1 MSNERDLSQPV
12 PPNPAFTRHIASE
25 TDENKQTMRYH
36 EPTQEGAPA
45 ELSEKLESLIDGM
58 SEDIVGL
65 SQYLHANPETAFEE
79 YGSVKKIV
87 EILNKYDL
95 DADTGVYGVE
105 TAFESH
111 LENGEGPTIAILS
124 EYDALPNIGHAC
136 GHNVMAATGLGAYLG
151 LAALLKENP
160 DAFHGTVKYIGT
172 PAEEGS
178 SGKEVMA
185 RGGAFKPEDMDAAIM
200 VHSYGYDLA
209 DQVWLGRRVLTAK
222 FSGAAAHASSQPF
235 MGRNALDAAALTYQG
250 LAVLRQQVP
259 PSDRIHAIITEGG
272 TRQSIITEHAEMK
285 FYVRSKYPDTLKDL
299 SKRVE
304 NVLKGAAMMTD
315 CGLELDWDYSPA
327 TLGVRTNDQ
336 LTSRWVEAER
346 KRGREPL
353 PLGVVSDILAAS
365 TDFGNVSYRVPCI
378 HPLIKVGREDQALH
392 TRDFAEAA
400 GTEAADKAAV
410 DGAYGL
416 AQVALDFL
424 SDEKLRA
431 AVKEEF
437 EAAGGTVDVEHYF
450 DD

>member
-1 MSNERDLSQPV
+1 MCETRDLTEPV
-12 PPNPAFTRHIASE
+12 APNPAFTRHLAAATQE
-25 TDENKQTMRYH
+25 AKDTMRYH
-36 EPTQEGAPA
+36 EPTQAGAP
-45 ELSEKLESLIDGM
+45 EKLSGRLEGLVDSFR
-58 SEDIVGL
+58 EDIVGL
-65 SQYLHANPETAFEE
+65 SQHLHAHPETAFEE
-79 YGSVKKIV
+79 YGSVDKIV
-87 EILNKYDL
+87 EILNKHGL
-95 DADTGVYGVE
+95 EAERGVYGVE

-151 LAALLKENP
+151 LAALVKEDP
-160 DAFHGTVKYIGT
+160 EAFHGTVKYIGT

-200 VHSYGYDLA
+200 LHSYGYDLA
-209 DQVWLGRRVLTAK
+209 DQIWLGRRVLTAT
-222 FSGAAAHASSQPF
+222 FTGVAAHASSQPF
-235 MGRNALDAAALTYQG
+235 MGRNALDAAALAYQG

-272 TRQSIITEHAEMK
+272 TRQSIITERAEMK

-299 SKRVE
+299 SRRVE
-304 NVLKGAAMMTD
+304 KVLKGAAMMTD
-315 CGLELDWDYSPA
+315 CAVELDWDYSPA

-336 LTSRWVEAER
+336 LTSRWVEAQR

-353 PLGVVSDILAAS
+353 PLGVVSEIIAAS
-365 TDFGNVSYRVPCI
+365 TDFGNVSYRVPGI
-378 HPLIKVGREDQALH
+378 HPLIKVGAEDEALH
-392 TRDFAEAA
+392 TRAFAKAA
-400 GTEAADKAAV
+400 GTPDGDKAAV

-416 AQVALDFL
+416 AQVALDFMT
-424 SDEKLRA
+424 DAKLRE